1 MFADLK
7 IRDFTEK
14 LASDSATP
22 GGGTASALAGSMSAS
37 LLSMVMRISI
47 RKITDESIVL
57 KMQSYTKECDRK
69 SKEFLALMDKDA
81 EAFDEVMKAYKLP
94 KNTKEA
100 KEERKSK
107 IQIALKSAALT
118 PLKTMEVVHETVL
131 IAKDVMAFVPG
142 SVVSD
147 IGVSALMAR
156 SALKGAYYNVMI
168 NVKYIKDEEFCKD
181 MKKKADSTKHRT
193 EELLNYIDAEI
204 EKIMEGKKK

>member
-1 MFADLK
+1 MFADLRV
-7 IRDFTEK
+7 RDFTEK

-57 KMQSYTKECDRK
+57 RMQSHIKECDRIA
-69 SKEFLALMDKDA
+69 KEFLTLMDKDA

-94 KNTKEA
+94 KDTKDKKEA
-100 KEERKSK
+100 RKSK

-118 PLKTMEVVHETVL
+118 PLKTMEVVYKTSL
-131 IAKDVMAFVPG
+131 FAKEILRFVPG

-147 IGVSALMAR
+147 IGVSALLAR

-181 MKKKADSTKHRT
+181 ISEKANSVKSET
-193 EELLNYIDAEI
+193 EEVLKFIDAEI
-204 EKIMEGKKK
+204 ENIMEGKKK